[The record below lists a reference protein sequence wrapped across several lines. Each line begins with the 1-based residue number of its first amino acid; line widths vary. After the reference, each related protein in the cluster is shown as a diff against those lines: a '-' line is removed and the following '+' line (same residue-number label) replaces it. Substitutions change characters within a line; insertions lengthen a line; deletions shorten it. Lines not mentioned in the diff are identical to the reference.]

1 MPDPIRGRWTIRP
14 HLQSWPS
21 WSLADG
27 PRPSGPVEVVPVP
40 DEQAIKR
47 VVLLVK
53 AHMLHDRLRE
63 SVGDD
68 DEARQRAVKY
78 IAAALEQ
85 PDAGP

>member
-1 MPDPIRGRWTIRP
+1 MDHG
-14 HLQSWPS
+14 QAVPS
-21 WSLADG
+21 RSSLSLTS
-27 PRPSGPVEVVPVP
+27 RPSSGWL
-40 DEQAIKR
+40 D
-47 VVLLVK
+47 LLVK